1 MSAPGRLVALAAV
14 LAVAAAGC
22 GIDSDPEPR
31 ALPISTT
38 TSTTTVPEQSGTEP
52 TIIHFVQAEKLVP
65 ITREIPA
72 RTPEA
77 VMESLFAPPTPADGT
92 GLSSAI
98 PPSMEVLGLELT
110 DGLLKVD
117 LSEEFET
124 VVGQVRSQAIGQ
136 IVLTQTIL
144 PDVDRLSFSID
155 GDPLRVQSLDPDRG
169 EVEVVEDCD
178 FVELLAEPDADTTRL
193 TAQQQ
198 TILAVQRDE
207 MTERCDA

>member
-1 MSAPGRLVALAAV
+1 MRAPVLLAALAAV
-14 LAVAAAGC
+14 LGMAAGGC
-22 GIDSDPEPR
+22 GIDNDPEPR

-52 TIIHFVQAEKLVP
+52 SIIHFVQAEKLVP
-65 ITREIPA
+65 LTREIPA
-72 RTPEA
+72 RNPEA
-77 VMESLFAPPTPADGT
+77 VMESLFTPPTPADGT

-98 PPSMEVLGLELT
+98 PPSTELLGMELT
-110 DGLLKVD
+110 DGLLRVD
-117 LSEEFET
+117 LSEEFEG

-144 PDVDRLSFSID
+144 PQVDRLSFSID

-178 FVELLAEPDADTTRL
+178 FVELLAEPGADTTRL
-193 TAQQQ
+193 TAQQE

-207 MTERCDA
+207 MTARCDA

>member
-1 MSAPGRLVALAAV
+1 
-14 LAVAAAGC
+14 
-22 GIDSDPEPR
+22 
-31 ALPISTT
+31 
-38 TSTTTVPEQSGTEP
+38 
-52 TIIHFVQAEKLVP
+52 
-65 ITREIPA
+65 
-72 RTPEA
+72 
-77 VMESLFAPPTPADGT
+77 MESLFAPPTPADGT

-98 PPSMEVLGLELT
+98 PPSTEVLGLELT